1 MAKTPTKRDSRLTR
15 AGVSGYNKPKR
26 TPNHPKKSHVVV
38 AKSGD
43 QVKTI
48 RFGEQGAKTAGA
60 PKSGESD
67 RMKKK
72 RASFKARHAKNIAK
86 GKMSAAYWA
95 DRVKWT
101 IGPIGI
107 MLLLTTGDVYAEQ
120 QFEGGNYL
128 PNLPRVE
135 VSPW

>member
-1 MAKTPTKRDSRLTR
+1 MIKKDSRVKR

-38 AKSGD
+38 AKQGD

-60 PKSGESD
+60 PKAGESEA
-67 RMKKK
+67 MKKK

-95 DRVKWT
+95 DKAKW
-101 IGPIGI
+101 
-107 MLLLTTGDVYAEQ
+107 
-120 QFEGGNYL
+120 
-128 PNLPRVE
+128 
-135 VSPW
+135 